1 MLKPVEETKSTS
13 ESFPLISVI
22 IPVYNVQQYLRECVS
37 SVLAQVY
44 SNLEIILIDDGSTD
58 ESGKLCDEFA
68 LSDERIS
75 VFHKTNG
82 GLSRARNYGVEH
94 CHGDWILFVD
104 SDDYVSPVYVGA
116 LWTAVESRH
125 CNMAAF
131 AFSLPFQ
138 DGDVA
143 DLAQSMSDVRAAGD
157 IKVLPAKDYIDNL
170 LYRYY
175 DTGAYCCL
183 YRREELISHPFPD
196 MVFEDAA
203 TVYRIAYDAE
213 EIALIPCNNLYA
225 YRNRQGSIM
234 NKGVSY
240 RLVDSAIRLGRRVYD
255 DMNRWYP
262 GDASAAASCGFS
274 ITRVVLLKTTRY
286 DVKLRR
292 ALWHELCSYRHD
304 LLMDKRAKKI
314 KRFAAAASYLGMHS
328 FIALS
333 KAMNHFTR

>member
-1 MLKPVEETKSTS
+1 M
-13 ESFPLISVI
+13 
-22 IPVYNVQQYLRECVS
+22 S

-104 SDDYVSPVYVGA
+104 SDDYVSPVYVEA

-143 DLAQSMSDVRAAGD
+143 DLAQRTAVCIGVKNSYLIHFRIWCSRM
-157 IKVLPAKDYIDNL
+157 LPL
-170 LYRYY
+170 
-175 DTGAYCCL
+175 C
-183 YRREELISHPFPD
+183 
-196 MVFEDAA
+196 
-203 TVYRIAYDAE
+203 
-213 EIALIPCNNLYA
+213 IAL
-225 YRNRQGSIM
+225 RTMRKQS
-234 NKGVSY
+234 
-240 RLVDSAIRLGRRVYD
+240 
-255 DMNRWYP
+255 
-262 GDASAAASCGFS
+262 
-274 ITRVVLLKTTRY
+274 
-286 DVKLRR
+286 
-292 ALWHELCSYRHD
+292 H
-304 LLMDKRAKKI
+304 
-314 KRFAAAASYLGMHS
+314 
-328 FIALS
+328 
-333 KAMNHFTR
+333 